1 MEKNIYYK
9 EISKYL
15 KKNFLKNKCMNIL
28 ELGCGN
34 KIYKKD
40 ASNHQYEGLDLP
52 DSIWLDSKN
61 KPEIL
66 TKFSNFIPSKN
77 YDIIFSVATI
87 YLFDEID
94 IKNLVKL
101 ILNLK
106 KNKGKIIIFDYKKNT
121 INNLGSIQN
130 NYQDILEK
138 NFIENIKIINNEWC
152 SNNKIKKKIKEIFKI
167 NKSHIIEISF

>member
-15 KKNFLKNKCMNIL
+15 KKNFLKNKSMNIL

-66 TKFSNFIPSKN
+66 SKLSNFNFFLLGNFK
-77 YDIIFSVATI
+77 DISC
-87 YLFDEID
+87 
-94 IKNLVKL
+94 
-101 ILNLK
+101 
-106 KNKGKIIIFDYKKNT
+106 NT
-121 INNLGSIQN
+121 
-130 NYQDILEK
+130 
-138 NFIENIKIINNEWC
+138 
-152 SNNKIKKKIKEIFKI
+152 KEI
-167 NKSHIIEISF
+167 N